1 VTSHVA
7 RFLERFRETISIPTI
22 DDLEN
27 KRKRKKK
34 KRKKESPPG
43 MAASSKIL
51 S

>member
-7 RFLERFRETISIPTI
+7 RILERFRETISIPTI
-22 DDLEN
+22 DDLE
-27 KRKRKKK
+27 KKRKKK
-34 KRKKESPPG
+34 KRKKESPG